1 MNWFTL
7 LFVAAL
13 FAGLTIE
20 LWLLQRHRRHVLTH
34 RDRVPRAFSDSVTL
48 AEHQKAA
55 DYTIARGNIGRI
67 EIVFGALLLLVWTLG
82 GGINAVA
89 ALWGNLQL
97 DPLFAGS
104 GLILSVS
111 LISSLLTLPFSVWST
126 FGVES
131 RFGFNRT
138 TVKRFLVDRVLHL
151 ALFLLF
157 GVPLTLTIL
166 WILQVSGTYW
176 WLFAWLV
183 WTGFTLFVTWI
194 YPTLIAPLFNRFQPL
209 PDEHLLQRLEAL
221 LKRCGF
227 SSKGVFVMDGSRR
240 SSHGNAYFTGFGRS
254 KRIVFFDTLLEIL
267 GHDEI
272 EAVLAHELGHF
283 KRHHVRKGMALMM
296 LSSLAGLAL
305 LGWLMEKAWFFTGLG
320 VSEQTNATALLL
332 FLLVSPVFT
341 FFLQPLLARYQRKH
355 EFEADNFAADQTGAE
370 PMIASL
376 VKLYRENAS
385 TLTPDPLYSA
395 FHDSHPPAPIR
406 ISNLSSR

>member
-7 LFVAAL
+7 LFVVAL
-13 FAGLTIE
+13 FAGLIIE
-20 LWLLQRHRRHVLTH
+20 LWLLQRHRRHVLAR
-34 RDRVPRAFSDSVTL
+34 RDRVPPAFAESVTL

-55 DYTIARGNIGRI
+55 DYTIARSSIGRI
-67 EIVFGALLLLVWTLG
+67 EIVFSAFLLLVWTLG
-82 GGINAVA
+82 GGINTLA
-89 ALWGNLQL
+89 ALWRNLQL
-97 DPLFAGS
+97 DPLLAGS
-104 GLILSVS
+104 GLILSV
-111 LISSLLTLPFSVWST
+111 LLVSSLLTLPFSVWST

-138 TVKRFLVDRVLHL
+138 TVKRFLLDRLLHL

-157 GVPLTLTIL
+157 GIPLTWTLLLIV
-166 WILQVSGTYW
+166 QASGAYW

-183 WTGFTLFVTWI
+183 WTGFTLFVSWI

-209 PDEHLLQRLEAL
+209 PDEHLLRRLEAL
-221 LKRCGF
+221 LQRCGF

-267 GHDEI
+267 SHDEI

-283 KRHHVRKGMALMM
+283 KRHHVRKGMTLMM
-296 LSSLAGLAL
+296 LSSLAGFAL
-305 LGWLMEKAWFFTGLG
+305 LGWLLEKSWFFSGLG
-320 VSEQTNATALLL
+320 VGEQTNATAFLL
-332 FLLVSPVFT
+332 FLLVAPVFT
-341 FFLQPLLARYQRKH
+341 FFLQPLLARYQRQH
-355 EFEADNFAADQTGAE
+355 EFEADDFAADQAGAE
-370 PMIASL
+370 PMITSL

-406 ISNLSSR
+406 ISNLSSP

>member
-7 LFVAAL
+7 LFVL
-13 FAGLTIE
+13 LLSAGLTVE
-20 LWLLQRHRRHVLTH
+20 LWLLQRHRRYVFAR
-34 RDRVPRAFSDSVTL
+34 RDRVPPAFADSVTL
-48 AEHQKAA
+48 AEHRKAA
-55 DYTIARGNIGRI
+55 DYTLARSNIGRI
-67 EIVFGALLLLVWTLG
+67 EMVFDAVLLLAWTLG
-82 GGINAVA
+82 GGINAIA
-89 ALWGNLQL
+89 ALWGKLQL
-97 DPLFAGS
+97 DPLFAGT
-104 GLILSVS
+104 GLILSVL
-111 LISSLLTLPFSVWST
+111 LISSFLSLPFSVWST

-138 TVKRFLVDRVLHL
+138 TVKRFLLDRVLYL

-157 GVPLTLTIL
+157 GIPLAWGIL
-166 WILQVSGTYW
+166 WIVQASGAYW

-194 YPTLIAPLFNRFQPL
+194 YPTLIAPLFNRFQAL
-209 PDEHLLQRLEAL
+209 PDERLLQRLETL

-254 KRIVFFDTLLEIL
+254 KRIVFFDTLLETL
-267 GHDEI
+267 SHDEI

-305 LGWLMEKAWFFTGLG
+305 LGWLMEKTWFFTGLG
-320 VSEQTNATALLL
+320 VSEQANAAALLL

-406 ISNLSSR
+406 ISNLASR